1 MIFFVTGGSRGIGA
15 AIVRE
20 AAQAGHDVAF
30 TYRKSEAEAHKV
42 RDEARRAAPN
52 ARVLAFPL
60 DVRDS
65 ADVER
70 VGDAVL
76 DELGRVDVA
85 VSNAGVNIN
94 GLAANLSDEEWREV
108 IDTNLSGSFYVAR
121 QFLPQ
126 MVKNRFGRLIF
137 VSSMGWTGV
146 SGQVAYAA
154 SKAGL
159 LGLSS
164 TLSKEYGK
172 RGVTSNV
179 IVPGFFETDMT
190 SKDMSDTNRKFWL
203 EYCPLGRLGE
213 LDELSKLVV
222 FLASKGGGFI
232 NGEAIHVTGG
242 LDWAP

>member
-1 MIFFVTGGSRGIGA
+1 VIFFVTGGSRGIGA

-30 TYRKSEAEAHKV
+30 TYRKNEADAHKV
-42 RDEARRAAPN
+42 RDEARRAAPS
-52 ARVLAFPL
+52 ARVLSYPL
-60 DVRDS
+60 DVKDS

-76 DELGRVDVA
+76 DELGRVDVV
-85 VSNAGVNIN
+85 VSNAGININ
-94 GLAANLSDEEWREV
+94 GLAANLPDEEWREV

-172 RGVTSNV
+172 RGITSNV

>member
-15 AIVRE
+15 DVVRE
-20 AAQAGHDVAF
+20 AARQGHDVAF
-30 TYRKSEAEAHKV
+30 TYRSHEP
-42 RDEARRAAPN
+42 EARAVCADVRTAAPSV
-52 ARVLAFPL
+52 RVIALPL

-65 ADVER
+65 SDVER
-70 VGDAVL
+70 VGDTVL
-76 DELGRVDVA
+76 DELGRVDVV
-85 VSNAGVNIN
+85 VSNAGINVN
-94 GLAANLSDEEWREV
+94 GLAASLGDDEWKLV
-108 IDTNLSGSFYVAR
+108 LDTNLSGSFYVAR

-126 MVKNRFGRLIF
+126 MVKNRFGRLLFI
-137 VSSMGWTGV
+137 SSMGWTGV

-164 TLSKEYGK
+164 TLSKEYGR
-172 RGVTSNV
+172 RGITSNV

-190 SKDMSDTNRKFWL
+190 QKDMSADNRKFWL

-213 LDELSKLVV
+213 LEELSKLVV